1 MVHPAGGM
9 TGHPKP
15 VLLILNQ
22 MAGPLTWEFAE
33 DFAKS
38 FGTVAL
44 LTGHPDTLAKGNQG
58 DLFVYSATAYHRGSY
73 SKRVVSWIR
82 YWIQAF
88 VWVWKWPGDVPLLL
102 FSNPPTL
109 CWLGRLLC
117 LMRGQRYALM
127 VHDIYPDL
135 LVKLGKGT
143 EKNLLI
149 RCWRL
154 LNRFSYEKA
163 EVVMTLGKH
172 MASTLAKS
180 FDPERT
186 SHGRIETFYPWADT
200 ELLKPLPKA
209 DNWFAKQHDQLNKL
223 TVMYSGN
230 MGIGHDIETMLEVA
244 VELKDKPNIHFMF
257 IGDGP
262 KWQLVHTFVREKR
275 LSNITVL
282 GWQAEKV
289 VPFSLATADIAF
301 VSLEEGLAG
310 LAIPSKSFSFLAVG
324 VPLLVISSENTE
336 LSDIISQYKCG
347 WILRPKDAK
356 TMRSL
361 CETLDEGDDLQR
373 IKAQSREAAQ
383 AIGSR
388 RNSVEMG
395 ALLASILIRP
405 IVSFVAKTGIK

>member
-1 MVHPAGGM
+1 
-9 TGHPKP
+9 
-15 VLLILNQ
+15 
-22 MAGPLTWEFAE
+22 
-33 DFAKS
+33 
-38 FGTVAL
+38 
-44 LTGHPDTLAKGNQG
+44 
-58 DLFVYSATAYHRGSY
+58 
-73 SKRVVSWIR
+73 
-82 YWIQAF
+82 
-88 VWVWKWPGDVPLLL
+88 
-102 FSNPPTL
+102 
-109 CWLGRLLC
+109 
-117 LMRGQRYALM
+117 M

-244 VELKDKPNIHFMF
+244 VELKDKPNVHFMF

-262 KWQLVHTFVREKR
+262 KWQLVHTVVREKR

-282 GWQAEKV
+282 GWQTEKV